1 MWAPTKAVTTLRPN
15 PMAAGNNAILCVHWG
30 VVRAVSGAGEPEL
43 SACQADGAEEA
54 LRDLPD
60 FVEPEPGRRR
70 SLLSSWK

>member
-1 MWAPTKAVTTLRPN
+1 MWAPTKAVTTLPPN

-30 VVRAVSGAGEPEL
+30 VVRAGEPEL
-43 SACQADGAEEA
+43 SACQAGGAEEA